1 MTNSTCTQFSQV
13 TFDNLGFLQKT
24 FYKIHVCHGGGV
36 KISGRKENKTG
47 KVNPTKKKGIVSNK
61 TASLLKQNRTQ
72 QLLEDQLLQLLIE
85 SESNRT
91 NQNNTKKGFGYTW
104 KEIVEKQA
112 SKNKNNSKV
121 AVQIINKSLLQKQKE
136 DLQKLEESLPNE
148 IKNADKKDKKEVV
161 SGPLKAPK
169 GAQGKYEA
177 KNKKIDELVDPVRLR
192 QLEDQDRAL
201 EESVNGWKTEEI
213 GGDAGCLIR
222 CESIRVFESCLWHK
236 N

>member
-1 MTNSTCTQFSQV
+1 MTI
-13 TFDNLGFLQKT
+13 LGFCKKT

-36 KISGRKENKTG
+36 KISGRNENKTG
-47 KVNPTKKKGIVSNK
+47 KVNPTKKKRIVSNK

-91 NQNNTKKGFGYTW
+91 NKNNTKKGFGYTW

-148 IKNADKKDKKEVV
+148 IKNADKIQIHE
-161 SGPLKAPK
+161 
-169 GAQGKYEA
+169 
-177 KNKKIDELVDPVRLR
+177 
-192 QLEDQDRAL
+192 
-201 EESVNGWKTEEI
+201 
-213 GGDAGCLIR
+213 
-222 CESIRVFESCLWHK
+222 
-236 N
+236 